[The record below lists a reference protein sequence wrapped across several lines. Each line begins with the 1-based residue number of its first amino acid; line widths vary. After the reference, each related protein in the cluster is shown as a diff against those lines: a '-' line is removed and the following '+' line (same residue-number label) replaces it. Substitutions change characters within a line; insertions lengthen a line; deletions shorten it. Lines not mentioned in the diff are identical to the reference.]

1 MFVTSDQPVFA
12 TAKAAIGNDAGT
24 PRIDFTWLGAAEPL
38 TEARAIMT
46 SAVIPPDGASYLVF
60 ANPINEARSATVTSL
75 ETGLATVVSVPAQ
88 GSSLLGITG
97 AASVS
102 SDSGVFA
109 SVALLLKG
117 QISSLALYQ
126 PTNLGNSVQVRFR

>member
-1 MFVTSDQPVFA
+1 
-12 TAKAAIGNDAGT
+12 
-24 PRIDFTWLGAAEPL
+24 
-38 TEARAIMT
+38 MT

-109 SVALLLKG
+109 SVALLLNG